1 MITLLRWEM
10 GLFLGGL
17 AAIVFYQMLTG
28 RINTTGLLQEKT
40 GKDELSWGRVQLLL
54 FTFIFAFFY
63 LFQVLDHPMQF
74 PEIPQEWL
82 LLLGGSN
89 LAYLGEKTY
98 NLIVRGMLRS

>member
-1 MITLLRWEM
+1 MVTLLRWEI

-28 RINTTGLLQEKT
+28 RINTKGLLHEKN
-40 GKDELSWGRVQLLL
+40 GKGKLSWGRVQLLL
-54 FTFIFAFFY
+54 FTAIFAFVY

-98 NLIVRGMLRS
+98 NLMVRGMLRS